1 MRKTISDDNERVLA
15 QFPEDAA
22 RLATLTDFLRLLD
35 DIAGFIGCRPPQRL
49 LLTDRALW
57 RKIMLGPIT
66 GAQFR
71 LRGPGAKP
79 DLAKASLDRTPVLPG
94 AEQYI
99 RAMIKFKLASLV
111 PWVGRRY
118 RLNSTW

>member
-1 MRKTISDDNERVLA
+1 
-15 QFPEDAA
+15 
-22 RLATLTDFLRLLD
+22 
-35 DIAGFIGCRPPQRL
+35 
-49 LLTDRALW
+49 
-57 RKIMLGPIT
+57 MLGPIT

-79 DLAKASLDRTPVLPG
+79 ELARESLGRTPVLPD
-94 AEQYI
+94 AEKYI
-99 RAMIKFKLASLV
+99 WAMIRFKLASLV